1 MILATGW
8 AGFTSS
14 VRELEK
20 TETMGKIK
28 SGTVTMIDRSMDGLS
43 KVNHAQGE
51 FEFYAMFPRL
61 ALALG

>member
-8 AGFTSS
+8 AGFRSS

-20 TETMGKIK
+20 TETVEKIK

-43 KVNHAQGE
+43 KVRVC
-51 FEFYAMFPRL
+51 FWIP
-61 ALALG
+61 